1 MSKNTEI
8 GNFAAILLAAGPSSR
23 LGQSKQLVKVAGES
37 LVRKAVRLI
46 QTQEPISI
54 VVVTGSHSES
64 VEQEIADL
72 PVNIVFNRDW
82 ARGMGG
88 SISCG
93 VHNIPEDVDGIL
105 IMVCDQWRLEAD
117 DLSSLISDWRSDISR
132 VIVTCWSEG
141 KAFVSGP
148 PVIFPRKL
156 KQELKFVQEDR
167 GARQVIDRHMD
178 IVEFVTMENAAWD
191 LDRPEDIEKLMN
203 SALE

>member
-1 MSKNTEI
+1 MNKNTEI

-23 LGQSKQLVKVAGES
+23 LARAKQLVRLDGES

-46 QTQEPISI
+46 QTQEPVSI
-54 VVVTGSHSES
+54 AVVTGSHSES
-64 VEQEIADL
+64 VEQEIGDL

-93 VHNIPEDVDGIL
+93 VRDVSEDVDGIL

-117 DLSSLISDWRSDISR
+117 DLSCLISHWRADISR
-132 VIVTCWSEG
+132 AIVACWSEG

-148 PVIFPRKL
+148 PVLFPRKL
-156 KQELKFVQEDR
+156 KQELKCVREDG

-191 LDRPEDIEKLMN
+191 LDRPEDLENLKTN
-203 SALE
+203 ALQ